1 VVRAREEVSL
11 TELMVNV
18 RTVEVERYVDGYTL
32 GCNHVSNV
40 RDSLHNLVMIAAVL
54 AARAG
59 RCSVTLLVLS

>member
-32 GCNHVSNV
+32 GCNHV
-40 RDSLHNLVMIAAVL
+40 M
-54 AARAG
+54 
-59 RCSVTLLVLS
+59 CVTVFTI